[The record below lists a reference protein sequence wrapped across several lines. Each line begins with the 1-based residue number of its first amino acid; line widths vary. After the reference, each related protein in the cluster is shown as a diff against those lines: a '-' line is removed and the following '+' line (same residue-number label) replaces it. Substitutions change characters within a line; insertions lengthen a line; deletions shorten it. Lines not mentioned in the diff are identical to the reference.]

1 MMTKPM
7 KTLALHYLM
16 IQFLIILYSFTS
28 LYASSS
34 SCDPPKNTRKGLE
47 NCSYAI
53 RSGHSMGTS
62 GYCSGSM
69 AETLN
74 YQIDEKVFIPYV
86 VTQLKHFLHVNEE
99 QQRQKLGLIRI
110 RRYLLVSMEIL
121 DTLRLKNV
129 TWVQIWSPW
138 KRILGLQTAS
148 SHRSLNRRAWKIE
161 TKYSEDFLKWMRGNV
176 ILRSLLKKSG
186 NCERQRVRKFA
197 SLLSMNALLLYRLR
211 NTNL

>member
-74 YQIDEKVFIPYV
+74 YQIDEKVEKVFIPYV

-99 QQRQKLGLIRI
+99 QQRQKLGAICL
-110 RRYLLVSMEIL
+110 YLWRFS
-121 DTLRLKNV
+121 TL
-129 TWVQIWSPW
+129 
-138 KRILGLQTAS
+138 
-148 SHRSLNRRAWKIE
+148 
-161 TKYSEDFLKWMRGNV
+161 YD
-176 ILRSLLKKSG
+176 
-186 NCERQRVRKFA
+186 
-197 SLLSMNALLLYRLR
+197 
-211 NTNL
+211 